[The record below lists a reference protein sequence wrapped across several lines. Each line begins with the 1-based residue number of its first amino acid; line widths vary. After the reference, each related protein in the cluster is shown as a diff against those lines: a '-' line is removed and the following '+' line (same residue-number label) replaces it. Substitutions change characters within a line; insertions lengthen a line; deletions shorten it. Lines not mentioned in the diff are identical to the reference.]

1 MAYRTWLLGTSG
13 LGALAALV
21 FLVLFVVIDRPR
33 YRDRYAGL
41 IAGLGVL
48 AFLGFA
54 IPFTLALL
62 TPTPTV
68 TAARSWWQWAIS
80 IVLRGATVGWMG
92 WLLFIYLTPGRAKLR
107 LTRRDPED
115 TPH

>member
-54 IPFTLALL
+54 IPFALALL
-62 TPTPTV
+62 GPPATV

-92 WLLFIYLTPGRAKLR
+92 WLLFVYLTPGRAKLR
-107 LTRRDPED
+107 LTRRDPGG
-115 TPH
+115 PSH